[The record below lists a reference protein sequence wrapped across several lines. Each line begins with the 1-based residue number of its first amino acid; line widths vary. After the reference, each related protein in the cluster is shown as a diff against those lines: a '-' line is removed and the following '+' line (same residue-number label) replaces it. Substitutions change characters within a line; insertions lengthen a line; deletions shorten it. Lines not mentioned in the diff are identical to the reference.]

1 MKKCE
6 CDTNCHGSCHKT
18 GKCKCAEPAKPSKPA
33 NPPQRYAVVQIADRV
48 VQSVK
53 LCKSKKG
60 AIGLTIHLA
69 LQQSDESREDIEK
82 EVNETLCWKYDKSG
96 ETQVAIMEAE
106 EGE

>member
-6 CDTNCHGSCHKT
+6 CDTNCHGSCHKSGT
-18 GKCKCAEPAKPSKPA
+18 CKCAEPAKPAK
-33 NPPQRYAVVQIADRV
+33 RYAVVQIADRV

-69 LQQSDESREDIEK
+69 LQQSNESKKDIEK
-82 EVNETLCWKYDKSG
+82 EVKETLCWKYDKSG